1 MKKYDL
7 LKVLGISFLV
17 VVAISWVVPAGVYTN
32 GSFVSMDATAPIGLY
47 DIARAPLVTI
57 ATFIQY
63 AILFLAI
70 GGFYGVLNKT
80 GAYSKLVDSIT
91 NKWSKKSKK
100 FLIITTLIFA
110 LLSSVLGLNTVTFI
124 LVPFFITI
132 LLKLGF
138 KKITA
143 FASTVGALLVGQ
155 IGSTLGLEVWGYL
168 NVVFSQMGHEITMTT
183 LILVRIILLII
194 TLTLFILLIRKND
207 KDDVKK
213 VDVKDN
219 KKTKKEEIEIP
230 LYEKKETKKGILP
243 LLVIGLFAIILL
255 FVGLYNWY
263 YTFDIDFFTN
273 LHESITEFEING
285 YPLFTN
291 LLGTVS
297 EIGNW
302 GNYDIAVILIIAS
315 LIISWVYSIK
325 FKDTVDGFVSGMKQ
339 MLVPAIYA
347 MLASVIFS
355 VFINASAN
363 FIFTMVNQ
371 FTSSGEFSLPGTIG
385 SALVSSFAYN
395 DFSALTS
402 YFLPFYSTLDSNII
416 PVVALIFQSIFGLV
430 MLIAPTSIFLL
441 AGLSYLKISYKEWA
455 KYIWKFTLII
465 LGVVVVISFIATALI

>member
-17 VVAISWVVPAGVYTN
+17 IVAISWVVPAGVYSN
-32 GSFVSMDATAPIGLY
+32 GSFVSMDATAPIGFY
-47 DIARAPLVTI
+47 DIARAPLVTV
-57 ATFIQY
+57 ATFVQY

-80 GAYSKLVDSIT
+80 GAYGKLVDGIT
-91 NKWSKKSKK
+91 DKWSKKSKK

-110 LLSSVLGLNTVTFI
+110 LLSSICGLNTVTFI
-124 LVPFFITI
+124 LVPFFISI

-143 FASTVGALLVGQ
+143 FAATVGALLVGQ

-168 NVVFSQMGHEITMTT
+168 KVVFSQLGHDISMTS
-183 LILVRIILLII
+183 LILVRAILLII
-194 TLTLFILLIRKND
+194 TVTLFILLIRKND
-207 KDDVKK
+207 KDDVK
-213 VDVKDN
+213 D
-219 KKTKKEEIEIP
+219 KKTKKEEVEIP
-230 LYEKKETKKGILP
+230 LYEKKETKKGIIP

-325 FKDTVDGFVSGMKQ
+325 FKDTIDGFVSGMKQ
-339 MLVPAIYA
+339 MLAPAIYA

-355 VFINASAN
+355 VFINTSAN
-363 FIFTMVNQ
+363 FVFTMVNQ
-371 FTSSGEFSLPGTIG
+371 FTKAGEFSLPGTIG
-385 SALVSSFAYN
+385 SALVSSFTYN
-395 DFSALTS
+395 DFSALAS
-402 YFLPFYSTLDSNII
+402 YFLPFYSTLDSNMI

-441 AGLSYLKISYKEWA
+441 AGLSYLKIPYKEWA

-465 LGVVVVISFIATALI
+465 LGVIVVISFIATALI